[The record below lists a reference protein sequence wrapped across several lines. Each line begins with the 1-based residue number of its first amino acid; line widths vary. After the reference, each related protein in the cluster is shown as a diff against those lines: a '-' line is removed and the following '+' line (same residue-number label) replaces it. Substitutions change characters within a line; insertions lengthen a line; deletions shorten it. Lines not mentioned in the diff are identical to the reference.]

1 MSTSSSPEFWLSNIQ
16 EPSRTTP
23 VVNHSDVLVCGG
35 GPAGVAA
42 AIAAAREGA
51 RTTLLE
57 LHGCLGGVWTA
68 GALTWIIDHKNKSGV
83 MKEIL
88 DRLQAG
94 GVRACLADGTWT
106 NGYDHEGMKSVL
118 EEMCMEAGIRI
129 RLHTRVVAAGVDE
142 TNRLTHV
149 ITESKSGREAWS
161 AGKFVDATG
170 DGDLAAAAGC
180 GFDMGRDED
189 GHTQPMSLLAILT
202 GIEADEVRGFI
213 SDEGL
218 PWGVPLEALRKEMNR
233 AGVEPS
239 YAKPT
244 LFRIHDN
251 LFTLMANHQYLVKG
265 TNAEDLS
272 RTTLEARAEVRRIV
286 DGLRKLGGCWANLR
300 LVSTGAQIG
309 VREGRRIHGRYTVSA
324 DDLRNGAQHE
334 DAVADVTFC
343 VDIHSVDPKKDK
355 GLHNGGIKTKPY
367 QIPLRAL
374 IARDVDGLLLAG
386 RCISGDFFA
395 HASYRVTG
403 NAVATGEAAGRHAAR
418 TALGIP

>member
-94 GVRACLADGTWT
+94 GFRACLADGTWT

-218 PWGVPLEALRKEMNR
+218 PWGVPMEALRKEMNR

-272 RTTLEARAEVRRIV
+272 RATLEARAEVRRIV

>member
-1 MSTSSSPEFWLSNIQ
+1 MKPDTNQTLATFSEA
-16 EPSRTTP
+16 SRSTP
-23 VVNHSDVLVCGG
+23 VVNQSDVMICGG

-51 RTTLLE
+51 STTLIE

-68 GALTWIIDHKNKSGV
+68 GALTWIIDHENKAGV

-88 DRLQAG
+88 ERLQAG
-94 GVRACLADGTWT
+94 GFRARLADGTWT
-106 NGYDHEGMKSVL
+106 NGYDVEGMKSVL

-142 TNRLTHV
+142 NKRLTHV

-161 AGKFVDATG
+161 AKMFVDATG

-180 GFDMGRDED
+180 GFDMGRAED
-189 GHTQPMSLLAILT
+189 GHTQPMSLLAILA
-202 GIEADEVRGFI
+202 GIEADQVRGFI

-218 PWGVPLEALRKEMNR
+218 PWGVPLEALRQEMNR

-239 YAKPT
+239 YSKPT

-265 TNAEDLS
+265 TNADDLS
-272 RTTLEARAEVRRIV
+272 RATLEARAEVRLIV
-286 DGLRKLGGCWANLR
+286 DGLRSLGGCWANVR
-300 LVSTGAQIG
+300 LVCTGAQIG
-309 VREGRRIHGRYTVSA
+309 VREGRRIHGRYTVTA
-324 DDLRNGAQHE
+324 DDLRNGTQHE
-334 DAVADVTFC
+334 DAAADVTFC

-355 GLHNGGIKTKPY
+355 GLHTGGIKTKPY

-403 NAVATGEAAGRHAAR
+403 NAVATGEAAGRHAAKV
-418 TALGIP
+418 ALGLK

>member
-1 MSTSSSPEFWLSNIQ
+1 MKPDTNQSLATFSEASRSTPI
-16 EPSRTTP
+16 
-23 VVNHSDVLVCGG
+23 VNHSDVLICGG

-51 RTTLLE
+51 KTTLIE
-57 LHGCLGGVWTA
+57 VHGCLGGVWTA
-68 GALTWIIDHKNKSGV
+68 GALTWIIDHENKAGV

-88 DRLQAG
+88 ERLQAG
-94 GVRACLADGTWT
+94 GFRARLADGTWT
-106 NGYDHEGMKSVL
+106 NGYDVEGMKSVL

-142 TNRLTHV
+142 TKRLTHV

-161 AGKFVDATG
+161 AGMFVDASG

-180 GFDMGRDED
+180 GFDMGREED
-189 GHTQPMSLLAILT
+189 GHTQPMSLLAILS
-202 GIEADEVRGFI
+202 GIEADQVRGFI

-239 YAKPT
+239 YSKPT

-251 LFTLMANHQYLVKG
+251 LFTLMANHQYMVKG
-265 TNAEDLS
+265 TNADDLS
-272 RTTLEARAEVRRIV
+272 RATLEARAEVRRIV
-286 DGLRKLGGCWANLR
+286 DGLRSLGGCWANLR

-309 VREGRRIHGRYTVSA
+309 VREGRRIHGRYTVTA

-334 DAVADVTFC
+334 DAAADVTFC

-355 GLHNGGIKTKPY
+355 GLHTGGIKTKPY

-403 NAVATGEAAGRHAAR
+403 NAVATGEAAGCHAAKV
-418 TALGIP
+418 ALGLK

>member
-1 MSTSSSPEFWLSNIQ
+1 MKPDANQTLGTFSEASRSTPI
-16 EPSRTTP
+16 
-23 VVNHSDVLVCGG
+23 VNHSDVLICGG

-51 RTTLLE
+51 KTTLIE
-57 LHGCLGGVWTA
+57 VHGCLGGVWTA
-68 GALTWIIDHKNKSGV
+68 GALTWIIDHENKAGV

-88 DRLQAG
+88 ERLQAG
-94 GVRACLADGTWT
+94 GFRARLADGTWT
-106 NGYDHEGMKSVL
+106 NGYDVEGMKSVL

-142 TNRLTHV
+142 TKRLTHV

-161 AGKFVDATG
+161 AGMFVDATG

-180 GFDMGRDED
+180 GFDMGREED
-189 GHTQPMSLLAILT
+189 GHTQPMSLLAILS
-202 GIEADEVRGFI
+202 GIEADQVRGFI

-239 YAKPT
+239 YSKPT

-265 TNAEDLS
+265 TNADDLS
-272 RTTLEARAEVRRIV
+272 RATLEARAEVRRIV
-286 DGLRKLGGCWANLR
+286 DGLRSLGGCWANLR

-309 VREGRRIHGRYTVSA
+309 VREGRRIHGRYTVTA
-324 DDLRNGAQHE
+324 DDLRNGTQHE
-334 DAVADVTFC
+334 DSAADVTFC
-343 VDIHSVDPKKDK
+343 VDIHSVDPTKDK
-355 GLHNGGIKTKPY
+355 GLHNAGIKTKPY

-403 NAVATGEAAGRHAAR
+403 NAVATGEAAGCHAAKV
-418 TALGIP
+418 ALGLK

>member
-1 MSTSSSPEFWLSNIQ
+1 MNPDTKTTIGTLS
-16 EPSRTTP
+16 EASRSTP
-23 VVNHSDVLVCGG
+23 VVNQSDVLICGG

-42 AIAAAREGA
+42 AIAAARDGA
-51 RTTLLE
+51 KTTLIE

-68 GALTWIIDHKNKSGV
+68 GALTWIIDHENKDGV

-88 DRLQAG
+88 ERLQAG
-94 GVRACLADGTWT
+94 GFRARLADGTWT
-106 NGYDHEGMKSVL
+106 NGYDVEGMKNVL
-118 EEMCMEAGIRI
+118 EEMCMEAGVRI
-129 RLHTRVVAAGVDE
+129 RLHTRVVAAGIDE
-142 TNRLTHV
+142 SNRLTHV

-161 AGKFVDATG
+161 AKMFVDATG

-180 GFDMGRDED
+180 EFDMGRDED

-202 GIEADEVRGFI
+202 GIEADQVREFI

-239 YAKPT
+239 YSKPT

-265 TNAEDLS
+265 TNADDLS
-272 RTTLEARAEVRRIV
+272 RATLEARSEVRRIV
-286 DGLRKLGGCWANLR
+286 DGLRSLGGCWANLR

-403 NAVATGEAAGRHAAR
+403 NAVATGEAAGRYAAKVAR
-418 TALGIP
+418 A

>member
-1 MSTSSSPEFWLSNIQ
+1 MKPDTNQNLGTFSEA
-16 EPSRTTP
+16 SRSTP
-23 VVNHSDVLVCGG
+23 VVNQSDVMICGA

-51 RTTLLE
+51 STTLIE

-68 GALTWIIDHKNKSGV
+68 GALTWIIDHENKAGV

-88 DRLQAG
+88 ERLQTG
-94 GVRACLADGTWT
+94 GFRARLADGTWT
-106 NGYDHEGMKSVL
+106 NAYDVEGMKSVL
-118 EEMCMEAGIRI
+118 EEMCMEAGVRI

-142 TNRLTHV
+142 NKRLTHV

-161 AGKFVDATG
+161 AKMFVDATG

-213 SDEGL
+213 SDEGF
-218 PWGVPLEALRKEMNR
+218 PWGVPLEALRQEMNR

-239 YAKPT
+239 YSKPT

-265 TNAEDLS
+265 TNADDLS
-272 RTTLEARAEVRRIV
+272 RATLEARAEVRRIV
-286 DGLRKLGGCWANLR
+286 DGLRSLGGCWANLR

-309 VREGRRIHGRYTVSA
+309 VREGRRIHGRYTVTA
-324 DDLRNGAQHE
+324 DDLRNGTQHE
-334 DAVADVTFC
+334 DAAADVTFC

-355 GLHNGGIKTKPY
+355 GLHTGGIKTKPY

-403 NAVATGEAAGRHAAR
+403 NAVATGEAAGRHAAKV
-418 TALGIP
+418 ALDLK

>member
-1 MSTSSSPEFWLSNIQ
+1 MPTPANPDPTVFS
-16 EPSRTTP
+16 EPTRRTR
-23 VVNHSDVLVCGG
+23 VAANCDVLICGG
-35 GPAGVAA
+35 GPAGIAA
-42 AIAAAREGA
+42 AIASAREGA
-51 RTTLLE
+51 RTTLIE

-68 GALTWIIDHKNKSGV
+68 GALSWILDHENKPGI
-83 MKEIL
+83 MAEIL
-88 DRLQAG
+88 ERLQAG
-94 GVRACLADGTWT
+94 GFRSRLADGTWT
-106 NGYDHEGMKSVL
+106 NAYDPEGMKSVL
-118 EEMCMEAGIRI
+118 EEMCLQAGVHI

-142 TNRLTHV
+142 TKRVTHV
-149 ITESKSGREAWS
+149 ITESKSGREAWT
-161 AGKFVDATG
+161 AGMFVDATG

-189 GHTQPMSLLAILT
+189 GHTQPMSLMALLT
-202 GIEADEVRGFI
+202 GLDADQVRGFI

-218 PWGVPLEALRKEMNR
+218 PWGVPLEALRAEVVR

-251 LFTLMANHQYLVKG
+251 LYTLMANHQYLVKG
-265 TNAEDLS
+265 TNADDVS
-272 RTTLEARAEVRRIV
+272 RAMLEARAEVRRIV

-309 VREGRRIHGRYTVSA
+309 VREGRRIHGRYTVTA
-324 DDLRNGAQHE
+324 DDLREGARHD
-334 DAVADVTFC
+334 DAVTEVAFC

-355 GLHNGGIKTKPY
+355 GLHTGGIKTKPY

-374 IARDVDGLLLAG
+374 IAKDVEGLLLAG

-403 NAVATGEAAGRHAAR
+403 NSVATGEAAGRYAAKR
-418 TALGIP
+418 VRGQP

>member
-1 MSTSSSPEFWLSNIQ
+1 MKPDTNQNLGTFSEA
-16 EPSRTTP
+16 SRSTP
-23 VVNHSDVLVCGG
+23 VVNQSDVMICGA

-51 RTTLLE
+51 STTLIE

-68 GALTWIIDHKNKSGV
+68 GALTWIIDHENKAGV

-88 DRLQAG
+88 ERLQTG
-94 GVRACLADGTWT
+94 GFRARLADGTWT
-106 NGYDHEGMKSVL
+106 NAYDVEGMKSVL
-118 EEMCMEAGIRI
+118 EEMCMEAGVRI

-142 TNRLTHV
+142 NKRLTHV

-161 AGKFVDATG
+161 AKMFVDATG

-218 PWGVPLEALRKEMNR
+218 PWGVPLEALRQEMNR

-239 YAKPT
+239 YSKPT

-265 TNAEDLS
+265 TNADDLS
-272 RTTLEARAEVRRIV
+272 RATLEARAEVRRIV
-286 DGLRKLGGCWANLR
+286 DGLRSLGGCWANLR

-309 VREGRRIHGRYTVSA
+309 VREGRRIHGRYTVTA

-334 DAVADVTFC
+334 DAAADVTFC

-355 GLHNGGIKTKPY
+355 GLHTGGIKTKPY

-403 NAVATGEAAGRHAAR
+403 NAVATGEAAGRHAAKV
-418 TALGIP
+418 ALGLK

>member
-1 MSTSSSPEFWLSNIQ
+1 MKPDTNQTLATFSEA
-16 EPSRTTP
+16 SRSTP
-23 VVNHSDVLVCGG
+23 VVNQSDVMICGG

-51 RTTLLE
+51 STTLIE

-68 GALTWIIDHKNKSGV
+68 GALTWIIDHENKAGV

-88 DRLQAG
+88 ERLQAG
-94 GVRACLADGTWT
+94 GFRARLADGTWT
-106 NGYDHEGMKSVL
+106 NGYDVEGMKSVL

-142 TNRLTHV
+142 NKRLTHV

-161 AGKFVDATG
+161 AKMFVDATG

-189 GHTQPMSLLAILT
+189 GHTQPMSLLAILA
-202 GIEADEVRGFI
+202 GIEADQVRGFI

-218 PWGVPLEALRKEMNR
+218 PWGVPLDALRQEMNR

-239 YAKPT
+239 YSKPT

-265 TNAEDLS
+265 TNADDLS
-272 RTTLEARAEVRRIV
+272 RATLEARAEVRLIV
-286 DGLRKLGGCWANLR
+286 DGLRSLGGCWANLR

-309 VREGRRIHGRYTVSA
+309 VREGRRIHGRYTVTA

-334 DAVADVTFC
+334 DAAADVTFC

-355 GLHNGGIKTKPY
+355 GLHTGGIKTKPY

-403 NAVATGEAAGRHAAR
+403 NAVATGEAAGRHAAKV
-418 TALGIP
+418 ALGLK

>member
-1 MSTSSSPEFWLSNIQ
+1 MKPDANQNLATFSEA
-16 EPSRTTP
+16 SRSTP
-23 VVNHSDVLVCGG
+23 VVNQSDVLICGG

-51 RTTLLE
+51 KTTLIE
-57 LHGCLGGVWTA
+57 VHGCLGGVWTA
-68 GALTWIIDHKNKSGV
+68 GALTWIIDHENKAGV

-88 DRLQAG
+88 ERLQVG
-94 GVRACLADGTWT
+94 GFRARLADGTWT
-106 NGYDHEGMKSVL
+106 NGYDVEGMKNVL

-142 TNRLTHV
+142 TKRLTHV

-161 AGKFVDATG
+161 AGMFVDATG

-180 GFDMGRDED
+180 GFDMGREED
-189 GHTQPMSLLAILT
+189 GHTQPMSLLAILS
-202 GIEADEVRGFI
+202 GIEADQVRGFI

-239 YAKPT
+239 YSKPT

-265 TNAEDLS
+265 TNADDLS
-272 RTTLEARAEVRRIV
+272 RATLEARAEVRRIV
-286 DGLRKLGGCWANLR
+286 DGLRSLGGCWANLR

-309 VREGRRIHGRYTVSA
+309 VREGRRIHGRYTVTA
-324 DDLRNGAQHE
+324 DDLRNGTQHE
-334 DAVADVTFC
+334 DSAADVTFC

-355 GLHNGGIKTKPY
+355 GLHNAGIKTKPY

-403 NAVATGEAAGRHAAR
+403 NAVATGEAAGCHAAKV
-418 TALGIP
+418 ALGLK

>member
-1 MSTSSSPEFWLSNIQ
+1 MKPDTNQSLATFSEA
-16 EPSRTTP
+16 SRSTP
-23 VVNHSDVLVCGG
+23 VVNQSDVMICGG

-51 RTTLLE
+51 STTLIE

-68 GALTWIIDHKNKSGV
+68 GALTWIIDHKNKVGV

-88 DRLQAG
+88 ERLQAG
-94 GVRACLADGTWT
+94 GFRARLADGTWT
-106 NGYDHEGMKSVL
+106 NGYDVEGMKSVL

-129 RLHTRVVAAGVDE
+129 RLHTRVVAAGVNE
-142 TNRLTHV
+142 NKRLTHV

-161 AGKFVDATG
+161 AKMFVDATG

-218 PWGVPLEALRKEMNR
+218 PWGVPLDALRQEMNR

-239 YAKPT
+239 YSKPT

-265 TNAEDLS
+265 TNADDLS
-272 RTTLEARAEVRRIV
+272 RATLEARAEVRRIV
-286 DGLRKLGGCWANLR
+286 DGLRSLGGCWANLR

-309 VREGRRIHGRYTVSA
+309 VREGRRVHGRYTVTA

-334 DAVADVTFC
+334 DAAADVTFC

-355 GLHNGGIKTKPY
+355 GLHTGGIKTKPY

-403 NAVATGEAAGRHAAR
+403 NAVATGEAAGRHAAKV
-418 TALGIP
+418 ALGLK

>member
-1 MSTSSSPEFWLSNIQ
+1 MNPDTTPTLGTFTEA
-16 EPSRTTP
+16 SRSTP
-23 VVNHSDVLVCGG
+23 VVNQLDVLICGG

-51 RTTLLE
+51 STTLIE
-57 LHGCLGGVWTA
+57 VNGCLGGVWTA
-68 GALTWIIDHKNKSGV
+68 GALSWIIDHENKVGV

-88 DRLQAG
+88 NRLEAG
-94 GVRACLADGTWT
+94 GFRARLSDGTWT
-106 NGYDHEGMKSVL
+106 NGYDPEGMKSVL

-142 TNRLTHV
+142 TKRLTHV
-149 ITESKSGREAWS
+149 ITESKSGRQAWS
-161 AGKFVDATG
+161 ATMFVDATG

-189 GHTQPMSLLAILT
+189 GQTQPMSLMALLT
-202 GIEADEVRGFI
+202 GLDDAQVRGFI

-218 PWGVPLEALRKEMNR
+218 PWGVSLEALRREINR

-239 YAKPT
+239 YSKPT

-265 TNAEDLS
+265 TNADDVS
-272 RTTLEARAEVRRIV
+272 RATLEARAEVRRIV
-286 DGLRKLGGCWANLR
+286 DGLRKLGGCWSNLR

-324 DDLRNGAQHE
+324 DDLRNGARHE
-334 DAVADVTFC
+334 DAMTEVTFC

-403 NAVATGEAAGRHAAR
+403 NAVATGEAAGRHAEKA
-418 TALGIP
+418 AVSLK

>member
-1 MSTSSSPEFWLSNIQ
+1 M
-16 EPSRTTP
+16 EPDTKQSLGVFSEASRSTP
-23 VVNHSDVLVCGG
+23 VVNQSDVMICGG

-51 RTTLLE
+51 STTLIE

-68 GALTWIIDHKNKSGV
+68 GALTWIIDHENKAGV

-88 DRLQAG
+88 ERLQAG
-94 GVRACLADGTWT
+94 GFRARLADGTWT
-106 NGYDHEGMKSVL
+106 NGYDVEGMKSVL

-142 TNRLTHV
+142 NKRLTHV

-161 AGKFVDATG
+161 AKMFVDATG

-218 PWGVPLEALRKEMNR
+218 PWGVPLDALRHEMNR

-239 YAKPT
+239 YSKPT

-265 TNAEDLS
+265 TNADDLS
-272 RTTLEARAEVRRIV
+272 RATLEARAEVRRIV
-286 DGLRKLGGCWANLR
+286 DGLRSLGGCWANLR

-309 VREGRRIHGRYTVSA
+309 VREGRRIHGRYTVTA

-334 DAVADVTFC
+334 DAAADVTFC

-355 GLHNGGIKTKPY
+355 GLHTGGIKTKPY

-403 NAVATGEAAGRHAAR
+403 NAVATGEAAGRYAAKV
-418 TALGIP
+418 ALGQK

>member
-1 MSTSSSPEFWLSNIQ
+1 MKPDTTQTLATFSEA
-16 EPSRTTP
+16 SRSTP
-23 VVNHSDVLVCGG
+23 VVNQSDVMICGG

-51 RTTLLE
+51 STTLIE

-68 GALTWIIDHKNKSGV
+68 GALTWIIDHENKAGV

-88 DRLQAG
+88 ERLQAG
-94 GVRACLADGTWT
+94 GFRARLADGTWT
-106 NGYDHEGMKSVL
+106 NGYDVEGMKSVL

-142 TNRLTHV
+142 NKRLTHV

-161 AGKFVDATG
+161 AKMFVDATG

-180 GFDMGRDED
+180 GFDMGREED

-218 PWGVPLEALRKEMNR
+218 PWGVPLDALRHEMNR
-233 AGVEPS
+233 AGMEPS
-239 YAKPT
+239 YSKPT

-265 TNAEDLS
+265 TNADDLS
-272 RTTLEARAEVRRIV
+272 RATLEARAEVRLIV
-286 DGLRKLGGCWANLR
+286 DGLRSLGGCWANLR

-309 VREGRRIHGRYTVSA
+309 VREGRRIHGRYTVTA

-334 DAVADVTFC
+334 DAAADVTFC
-343 VDIHSVDPKKDK
+343 VDIHSVDPKEDK
-355 GLHNGGIKTKPY
+355 GLHTGGIKTKPY

-403 NAVATGEAAGRHAAR
+403 NAVATGEAAGRHAAKV
-418 TALGIP
+418 ALGLK

>member
-1 MSTSSSPEFWLSNIQ
+1 MKPDTNQSLGTFSEA
-16 EPSRTTP
+16 SRSTP
-23 VVNHSDVLVCGG
+23 VVNQSDVMICGG

-51 RTTLLE
+51 STTLIE

-68 GALTWIIDHKNKSGV
+68 GALTWIIDHENKAGV

-88 DRLQAG
+88 ERLQAG
-94 GVRACLADGTWT
+94 GFRARLADGTWT
-106 NGYDHEGMKSVL
+106 NGYDPEGMKSVL

-142 TNRLTHV
+142 NKRLTHV

-161 AGKFVDATG
+161 AKMFVDATG

-189 GHTQPMSLLAILT
+189 GHTQPMSLLAILA
-202 GIEADEVRGFI
+202 GIEADQVRGFI

-218 PWGVPLEALRKEMNR
+218 PWGVPLDALRQEMNR

-239 YAKPT
+239 YSKPT

-265 TNAEDLS
+265 TNADDLS
-272 RTTLEARAEVRRIV
+272 RATLEARAEVRRIV
-286 DGLRKLGGCWANLR
+286 DGLRSLGGCWANLR

-309 VREGRRIHGRYTVSA
+309 VREGRRIHGRYTVTA

-334 DAVADVTFC
+334 DAAADVTFC

-355 GLHNGGIKTKPY
+355 GLHTGGIKTKPY

-403 NAVATGEAAGRHAAR
+403 NAVATGEAAGCHAAKV
-418 TALGIP
+418 ALALK

>member
-1 MSTSSSPEFWLSNIQ
+1 MNPDTKTTIGTLS
-16 EPSRTTP
+16 EASRSTP
-23 VVNHSDVLVCGG
+23 VVNQSDVLICGG

-42 AIAAAREGA
+42 AIAAARDGA
-51 RTTLLE
+51 KTTLIE

-68 GALTWIIDHKNKSGV
+68 GALTWIIDHENKDGV

-88 DRLQAG
+88 ERLQAG
-94 GVRACLADGTWT
+94 GFRARLADGTWT
-106 NGYDHEGMKSVL
+106 NGYDVEGMKNVL
-118 EEMCMEAGIRI
+118 EEMCMEAGVRI
-129 RLHTRVVAAGVDE
+129 RLHTRVVAAGIDE
-142 TNRLTHV
+142 SNRLTHV

-161 AGKFVDATG
+161 AKMFVDATG

-180 GFDMGRDED
+180 GFEMGRDED

-202 GIEADEVRGFI
+202 GIEADQVREFI

-239 YAKPT
+239 YSKPT

-265 TNAEDLS
+265 TNADDLS
-272 RTTLEARAEVRRIV
+272 RATLEARSEVRRIV
-286 DGLRKLGGCWANLR
+286 DGLRSLGGCWANLR

-403 NAVATGEAAGRHAAR
+403 NAVATGEAAGRYAAKVAR
-418 TALGIP
+418 A

>member
-1 MSTSSSPEFWLSNIQ
+1 MEPATNQTLSTFSEA
-16 EPSRTTP
+16 SRSTTI
-23 VVNHSDVLVCGG
+23 VNHSDVLICGG

-51 RTTLLE
+51 KTTLIE
-57 LHGCLGGVWTA
+57 VHGCLGGVWTA
-68 GALTWIIDHKNKSGV
+68 GALTWIIDHKNKAGV

-88 DRLQAG
+88 ERLQAG
-94 GVRACLADGTWT
+94 GFRARLADGTWT
-106 NGYDHEGMKSVL
+106 NGYDPEGMKSVL

-142 TNRLTHV
+142 TKRLTHV

-161 AGKFVDATG
+161 AGMFVDATG

-180 GFDMGRDED
+180 GFDIGRDED

-202 GIEADEVRGFI
+202 GIEADQVRGFI

-239 YAKPT
+239 YSKPT

-265 TNAEDLS
+265 TNADDLS
-272 RTTLEARAEVRRIV
+272 RATLEARAEVRRIV
-286 DGLRKLGGCWANLR
+286 DGLRSLGGCWANLR

-309 VREGRRIHGRYTVSA
+309 VREGRRIHGRYTVTA
-324 DDLRNGAQHE
+324 DDLRNGTQHE
-334 DAVADVTFC
+334 DSAADVTFC

-355 GLHNGGIKTKPY
+355 GLHNAGIKTKPY
-367 QIPLRAL
+367 QIPLRSL

-403 NAVATGEAAGRHAAR
+403 NAVATGEAAGRHAAKV
-418 TALGIP
+418 ALGLK

>member
-1 MSTSSSPEFWLSNIQ
+1 MNPDTKTTLGTLS
-16 EPSRTTP
+16 EASRSTP
-23 VVNHSDVLVCGG
+23 VVNQSDVLICGG

-42 AIAAAREGA
+42 AIAAARDGA
-51 RTTLLE
+51 KTTLIE

-68 GALTWIIDHKNKSGV
+68 GALTWIIDHENKDGV

-88 DRLQAG
+88 ERLQAG
-94 GVRACLADGTWT
+94 GFRARLADGTWT
-106 NGYDHEGMKSVL
+106 NGYDVEGMKNVL
-118 EEMCMEAGIRI
+118 EEMCMEAGVRI
-129 RLHTRVVAAGVDE
+129 RLHTRVVAAGIDE
-142 TNRLTHV
+142 SNRLTHV

-161 AGKFVDATG
+161 AKMFVDATG

-180 GFDMGRDED
+180 GFEMGRDED

-202 GIEADEVRGFI
+202 GIEADQVREFI

-239 YAKPT
+239 YSKPT

-265 TNAEDLS
+265 TNADDLS
-272 RTTLEARAEVRRIV
+272 RATLEARSEVRRIV
-286 DGLRKLGGCWANLR
+286 DGLRSLGGCWANLR

-403 NAVATGEAAGRHAAR
+403 NAVATGEAAGRYAAKVAR
-418 TALGIP
+418 A